1 MSGPTPAQTVGPFLH
16 IALDWNDGPYAVTE
30 GTQGA
35 VWLHGRLL
43 DGEGEPVADGII
55 ETWQAD
61 PDGRFDHP
69 DDPRGPGRTDGFRG
83 FGRSCTGADGSW
95 EVLTLKPG
103 PLPAEEGTTE
113 APHVDVSVFARG
125 LLNRLVTRIYFD
137 DEAELNA
144 ADPTLSA
151 VEPGRRSTLV
161 AHRDDRGYCLD
172 MHLQGDD
179 ETVFFDV

>member
-1 MSGPTPAQTVGPFLH
+1 VSGPTPAQTVGPFLH
-16 IALDWNDGPYAVTE
+16 IAMDWPDGPYAVVD
-30 GTQGA
+30 GTPGA

-43 DGEGEPVADGII
+43 DGEGEPVPDGII

-69 DDPRGPGRTDGFRG
+69 HDPRGPAHIDGFRG
-83 FGRSCTGADGSW
+83 FGRSCTRADGGW

-103 PLPAEEGTTE
+103 PLPAEDGAIE

-125 LLNRLVTRIYFD
+125 LLHRLVTRIYFD

-144 ADPTLSA
+144 ADPTLST
-151 VEPGRRSTLV
+151 VEPGRRRTLV
-161 AHRDDRGYCLD
+161 AQHDERGYHLD
-172 MHLQGDD
+172 FRLQGDD
-179 ETVFFDV
+179 ESVFFDV

>member
-16 IALDWNDGPYAVTE
+16 IAMDWADGPYAVGE
-30 GTQGA
+30 GMPGA

-43 DGEGEPVADGII
+43 DGDGEPVADGII

-69 DDPRGPGRTDGFRG
+69 DDPRGSVHTDGFRG
-83 FGRSCTGADGSW
+83 FGRSCTDADGQW

-103 PLPAEEGTTE
+103 SLPAEDGTTE

-125 LLNRLVTRIYFD
+125 LLHRLVTRIYFD
-137 DEAELNA
+137 DETERNA

-151 VEPGRRSTLV
+151 VDAERRPTLV
-161 AHRDDRGYCLD
+161 AQRDDRGYWID
-172 MHLQGDD
+172 FHLQGDD

>member
-16 IALDWNDGPYAVTE
+16 IAMDWEDGPNAVRE
-30 GTQGA
+30 GTPGA
-35 VWLHGRLL
+35 VWLHGRVF
-43 DGEGEPVADGII
+43 DGDGEPVADGMV

-69 DDPRGPGRTDGFRG
+69 DDPRGPSRTDGFRG
-83 FGRSCTGADGSW
+83 FGRSCTDADGGW

-103 PLPAEEGTTE
+103 PLPAEDGGTE

-125 LLNRLVTRIYFD
+125 LLHRLVTRIYFE
-137 DEAELNA
+137 DEADLNA

-151 VEPGRRSTLV
+151 VDPARRPTLV
-161 AHRDDRGYCLD
+161 ARSDDRGYRID
-172 MHLQGDD
+172 FRLQGEG